1 MLIAIPN
8 RYLAGLVLASV
19 GFAWPMASFSRE
31 SPSIASRTCL
41 ACISVRVGIPT
52 VVRGPTADIA
62 DNRFTE
68 IVLGNG
74 KFRGFD
80 AHGETRAIDGRF
92 PADMGGPA
100 RVVLRAGAPGTY
112 DSCGQW
118 LNHAERVDAAILG
131 FIHAETACNYSA
143 SQTHKSMALA
153 ISRDEGLTWASLGQI
168 ITGMDHPTLGKNTG
182 EGDCTTVNGN
192 DGYYYAYCF
201 RPRDSALIAARAP
214 AAHLEPGNWKKY
226 FQGRWDQPGLGG
238 DATRLMNGP
247 GSSVA
252 RWTTAAEFVVTGW
265 VDGGLGLFFT
275 DDHVSLKALPEPLL
289 VLDPGAWQRPAP
301 SELVVY
307 PVLLDAV
314 NGGNQLS
321 NSWMLVYAYWPP
333 NGGHQDKYLVFR
345 EVTKP
350 QR

>member
-1 MLIAIPN
+1 
-8 RYLAGLVLASV
+8 
-19 GFAWPMASFSRE
+19 
-31 SPSIASRTCL
+31 
-41 ACISVRVGIPT
+41 
-52 VVRGPTADIA
+52 
-62 DNRFTE
+62 
-68 IVLGNG
+68 
-74 KFRGFD
+74 
-80 AHGETRAIDGRF
+80 
-92 PADMGGPA
+92 
-100 RVVLRAGAPGTY
+100 
-112 DSCGQW
+112 
-118 LNHAERVDAAILG
+118 
-131 FIHAETACNYSA
+131 
-143 SQTHKSMALA
+143 MALA

-345 EVTKP
+345 EVTVSVKNVSTDP
-350 QR
+350 QIGVLLARWYSSTLHDRWSTTAPVPGNGTSYKLEARSGYLMTTAGGTGARVELEDCVSVRSGHPDHLLAEKGFCTAHNYQRLRTAGWIYVTARPNTVPLYRCYNAKEQSHFVSNAADCENLGITEHLLGHAISLQY